1 MITVL
6 LSTVAIVAAIV
17 ASRLPF
23 ASSAGERL
31 ARVSG
36 RVASPRFGALAAAVI
51 SMVVVW
57 YVWDAGSPIAKVH
70 DETSYLLQ
78 ADIFASGRWTA
89 PSPPIPDFFEQPHV
103 QVVPAVASKY
113 PPGHALVLTPGALV
127 GFPALVPLLLTGI
140 TAWLI
145 VVLAARLSNPWVA
158 LVTWLVWL
166 TAPIVLRF
174 QPSYFSELTTAPLV
188 LFSWWALREWREG
201 RRARWLWW
209 MALAIGWGAITR
221 PLTMLAFAIPIG
233 VVVMRDTV
241 RLRLWRDFGVA
252 FAIGLAVLSLLPLWS
267 AKTTGD
273 WRVSPIELY
282 RKDYLPFDKIGF
294 TPDTTPPRRTVSP
307 VLRTTYDYFRLART
321 QQSLDALPHIV
332 ADRAINL
339 ASALFQGAR
348 LPLALL
354 ALAGLLA
361 MTPPLAFGLGSS
373 LVLLLV
379 HLPYAHWAPW
389 TVYYL
394 ELTPVVAFL
403 VAMGGWRAL
412 RALATDERR
421 TITGMALTAVAIA
434 AFAVPA
440 IGWWK
445 RDHRG
450 RSAFDRRF
458 AASLQQLPTPA
469 IVFIR
474 YSPRFAQHVSVVFNS
489 AHLEQEPIWVVHD
502 LGARNDE
509 LRRLA
514 PERASFDF
522 EEEQLV
528 AERRPPSR
536 Q

>member
-6 LSTVAIVAAIV
+6 LSTLALALAIALARTRAATATGARLERATRTASRFGPLVAA
-17 ASRLPF
+17 A
-23 ASSAGERL
+23 
-31 ARVSG
+31 
-36 RVASPRFGALAAAVI
+36 I
-51 SMVVVW
+51 SIGVVW
-57 YVWDAGSPIAKVH
+57 YVWDAWSPIAKVH

-78 ADIFASGRWTA
+78 ADIFARGRWTV

-127 GFPALVPLLLTGI
+127 GFPALMPLLLTGL

-145 VVLAARLSNPWVA
+145 VALAARLTSVWIGLA
-158 LVTWLVWL
+158 TWLVWL

-174 QPSYFSELTTAPLV
+174 QPSYFSELTTMPLV
-188 LFSWWALREWREG
+188 LFAWWALLDWRETH
-201 RRARWLWW
+201 RRRWLLL

-233 VVVMRDTV
+233 VVVLRDTV
-241 RLRLWRDFGVA
+241 RLRLWRDFGMA
-252 FAIGLAVLSLLPLWS
+252 FVVGVAVLSILPLWN

-273 WRVSPIELY
+273 WRLSPIELY
-282 RKDYLPFDKIGF
+282 RRDYLPFDRIGF

-307 VLRTTYDYFRLART
+307 VLKTTYDYFRMARS
-321 QQSLDALPHIV
+321 QQTLDAVPHIV
-332 ADRAINL
+332 AERAVNL

-354 ALAGLLA
+354 AIVGLLV
-361 MTPPLAFGLGSS
+361 MTNPLRFAVVSGMILFAA
-373 LVLLLV
+373 

-389 TVYYL
+389 TIYYL
-394 ELTPVVAFL
+394 EFTPAVALLVVLGLQEVLRRVTGDEHRVRAGLAFAGL
-403 VAMGGWRAL
+403 
-412 RALATDERR
+412 
-421 TITGMALTAVAIA
+421 AIA
-434 AFAVPA
+434 AFTPPS
-440 IGWWK
+440 IEWWK

-458 AASLQQLPTPA
+458 AESLKQLPTPA

-474 YSPRFAQHVSVVFNS
+474 YSPRFAQHVAVVFNK
-489 AHLEQEPIWVVHD
+489 ADLAREPIWVVHD
-502 LGARNDE
+502 LGARNED

-528 AERRPPSR
+528 SRR
-536 Q
+536 